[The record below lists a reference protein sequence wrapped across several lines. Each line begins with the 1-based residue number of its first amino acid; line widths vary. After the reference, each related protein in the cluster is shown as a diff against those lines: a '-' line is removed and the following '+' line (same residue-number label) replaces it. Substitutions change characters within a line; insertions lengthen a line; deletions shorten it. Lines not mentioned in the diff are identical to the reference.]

1 MDIIMKT
8 KFLKQVII
16 LTVILLMPY
25 SNAQS
30 LDLKELDKE
39 FMESL
44 PDDVRDDVTKEIE
57 RRA

>member
-39 FMESL
+39 FMESF
-44 PDDVRDDVTKEIE
+44 PDDVRDDVTK
-57 RRA
+57 